1 MLSAGVPFHL
11 PNPSCFKA
19 HVLWPVLCDLVKS
32 LLLSELL
39 IDSAKSLQGLAWV
52 I

>member
-1 MLSAGVPFHL
+1 MLGAGRF
-11 PNPSCFKA
+11 FRR
-19 HVLWPVLCDLVKS
+19 PVLCDLVKS